1 MMIVTLPAYVA
12 AVEAITPAP
21 LSRDEILQAM
31 AARNQGLMPEEFVDW
46 LQLTND
52 LLRREAH

>member
-1 MMIVTLPAYVA
+1 MTVTLPAYVA

-31 AARNQGLMPEEFVDW
+31 AARNQGLRPEEFVDW
-46 LQLTND
+46 LHLTND